1 MKINEIKNEITGKN
15 FAVVNYYVNRVRNAV
30 ANEYAR
36 RHGLLHSVDNPEG
49 LTELAPDMNT
59 GGTLDTPR
67 YFRVLSDGRVHELE
81 DFQYSYIHGPHDY
94 GVVKHHEWRTLP
106 LNFMVDAGRVA
117 REIITGERSR
127 FYMNRNLIPEIMEI
141 TRNISI

>member
-1 MKINEIKNEITGKN
+1 MTINEIKKEIVGKN
-15 FAVVNYYVNRVRNAV
+15 FAEVDYYVNRVAAAV
-30 ANEYAR
+30 ANEYAS

-49 LTELAPDMNT
+49 LTELTPDMNT

-106 LNFMVDAGRVA
+106 LNFMVDATDVA
-117 REIITGERSR
+117 REIIMGERTRS
-127 FYMNRNLIPEIMEI
+127 YMNRDLIPEIMEI
-141 TRNISI
+141 TKNISI